1 MSIRLYEIPA
11 EAREIEAALSDGF
24 GELTPELEQRIAT
37 FMALGKD
44 KIEAA
49 AIVVNSLEADSIEC
63 KSESNRLYQR
73 AQGLERAADRL
84 KALMLTAVDGGFSGK
99 VKTVKFTIWGQNAP
113 GSVVFG
119 LKPEADIY
127 ALAADS
133 PELVR
138 MGQPELKLDA
148 LHKAH
153 KNKEKLPDAIAVEE
167 KDGKRY
173 LRIK

>member
-11 EAREIEAALSDGF
+11 EARDIEAALSDGF

-49 AIVVNSLEADSIEC
+49 AIVVKSLEADSIEC

-73 AQGLERAADRL
+73 AQGLERASDRL
-84 KALMLTAVDGGFSGK
+84 KALMLTAVDGGFGGK
-99 VKTVKFTIWGQNAP
+99 VKTVKFTIWGQTSAASP
-113 GSVVFG
+113 VFS

-127 ALAADS
+127 AVAAES
-133 PELVR
+133 PEIVR
-138 MGQPELKLDA
+138 MGQPELKIDA
-148 LHKAH
+148 LNKAH
-153 KNKEKLPDAIAVEE
+153 KNKEKLPDAITVDERP
-167 KDGKRY
+167 GKRG

>member
-1 MSIRLYEIPA
+1 MSIRLYEIPV
-11 EAREIEAALSDGF
+11 EAREIEAALSEGF
-24 GELTPELEQRIAT
+24 GELTPELEERIST

-44 KIEAA
+44 KIESA
-49 AIVVNSLEADSIEC
+49 AIVVKSLEADAIEC
-63 KSESNRLYQR
+63 KSESNRLYAR

-84 KALMLTAVDGGFSGK
+84 KALMLTAVDGGFGGK
-99 VKTVKFTIWGQNAP
+99 VKTVKFTIWGQPSAKTTL
-113 GSVVFG
+113 FA
-119 LKPEADIY
+119 LKPDADIY
-127 ALAADS
+127 AVAAES
-133 PELVR
+133 PEFVR